1 MKKFFVFV
9 GILAAFAASNC
20 AYAIEEINLDLSDE
34 TDTVKEKAAEQ
45 QPSILFGEVK
55 EKEIYSYSNYAESL
69 SSVGASV
76 DVVSRT
82 DIEKQG
88 NPTLSELL
96 SQQSGLFVQNSMGS
110 LGSPSSVRLRG
121 TDRVRMT
128 IDGIRADRPSMTSP
142 V

>member
-1 MKKFFVFV
+1 MKKKLFFV

-34 TDTVKEKAAEQ
+34 KETVNNKAIDQ

-76 DVVSRT
+76 DVVTRT

-88 NPTLSELL
+88 NPTLSEL
-96 SQQSGLFVQNSMGS
+96 
-110 LGSPSSVRLRG
+110 
-121 TDRVRMT
+121 
-128 IDGIRADRPSMTSP
+128 
-142 V
+142 